1 MIFHYLPP
9 WSIVW
14 DTRQAS
20 HQTIRAVRAGPSCQG
35 WIGRSEKPNSAFPLW
50 KLKSLTTTQSDCQA
64 SQFTHIIAK
73 LSKMQSCSLYI
84 LRQRENCQK
93 CRQFLTYKLARE
105 LNVVRYVR
113 YAGLIPD
120 SFPPPVRAALA
131 AVREGWNKVIKQV
144 WAGPGR
150 IRQDLYDSSAFQN
163 SAYFSLPRSLALK
176 PEKLATYSHSLQI
189 YTLHTALHRSPS

>member
-1 MIFHYLPP
+1 MNRQKWKTQLCLSPVEAKVSHDY
-9 WSIVW
+9 SVW
-14 DTRQAS
+14 LSSQPVHS
-20 HQTIRAVRAGPSCQG
+20 HHCKNIHNA
-35 WIGRSEKPNSAFPLW
+35 EL
-50 KLKSLTTTQSDCQA
+50 
-64 SQFTHIIAK
+64 
-73 LSKMQSCSLYI
+73 
-84 LRQRENCQK
+84 K